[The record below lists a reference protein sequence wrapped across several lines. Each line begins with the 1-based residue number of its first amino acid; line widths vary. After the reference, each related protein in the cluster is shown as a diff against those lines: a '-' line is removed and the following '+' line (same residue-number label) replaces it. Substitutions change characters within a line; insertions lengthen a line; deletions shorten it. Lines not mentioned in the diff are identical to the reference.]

1 MLRCGSP
8 CRVRSAGHLP
18 LVKPLLDHRLAAKK
32 LNNYGSGFAGHI
44 NPVTGR
50 LHPNFKLGGTLTGRL
65 SCSDPNVQN
74 APRDPA
80 FRALFTAPAGRV
92 LVAADFSQIEL
103 RVAAW
108 LSQDRVMLD
117 AYATGQDLHRIT
129 AAAMLGIAPDAV
141 TKDQRQAAKA
151 INFGLLYGQG
161 AAGLARYA
169 ESNYDVKMSEAT
181 AAKYRS
187 TFFKT
192 YPGIKRYQEQTARTS
207 ECTLRAVTPG
217 GRIRDFTKERTGYRY
232 TEALNTPIQGGA
244 AEIILA
250 TLAVLEKHLAGLN
263 AKLVNVVH
271 DELVLEVA
279 EADADH
285 AIAAVES
292 AMTEGFLAFFPEA
305 ATTGLVEAHQGPNWA
320 AAKN

>member
-1 MLRCGSP
+1 
-8 CRVRSAGHLP
+8 
-18 LVKPLLDHRLAAKK
+18 
-32 LNNYGSGFAGHI
+32 
-44 NPVTGR
+44 
-50 LHPNFKLGGTLTGRL
+50 
-65 SCSDPNVQN
+65 
-74 APRDPA
+74 
-80 FRALFTAPAGRV
+80 
-92 LVAADFSQIEL
+92 
-103 RVAAW
+103 
-108 LSQDRVMLD
+108 
-117 AYATGQDLHRIT
+117 
-129 AAAMLGIAPDAV
+129 MLGIAPDAV

-217 GRIRDFTKERTGYRY
+217 GRIRDFTKEGYRY

-250 TLAVLEKHLAGLN
+250 TLAVLDQHLAGLD
-263 AKLVNVVH
+263 ARLVNIVH

-279 EADADH
+279 EADADR

-292 AMTEGFLAFFPEA
+292 AMTAGFLAIFPDGHA

>member
-1 MLRCGSP
+1 
-8 CRVRSAGHLP
+8 
-18 LVKPLLDHRLAAKK
+18 
-32 LNNYGSGFAGHI
+32 
-44 NPVTGR
+44 
-50 LHPNFKLGGTLTGRL
+50 
-65 SCSDPNVQN
+65 
-74 APRDPA
+74 
-80 FRALFTAPAGRV
+80 
-92 LVAADFSQIEL
+92 
-103 RVAAW
+103 
-108 LSQDRVMLD
+108 MLD

-129 AAAMLGIAPDAV
+129 AAAMLGVAPEAV
-141 TKDQRQAAKA
+141 TKDQRQLAKA

-181 AAKYRS
+181 AARYRS

-207 ECTLRAVTPG
+207 QHTLRAVTPG
-217 GRIRDFTKERTGYRY
+217 GRIRDFTKEPGGYRY

-250 TLAVLEKHLAGLN
+250 TLAVLDRHLAGLN
-263 AKLVNVVH
+263 ARLVNIVH

-279 EADADH
+279 EADADK

-292 AMTEGFLAFFPEA
+292 AMADGFLAIFPEGRA
-305 ATTGLVEAHQGPNWA
+305 AMTGLVEAHQGPNWA